1 MGTIAHAYG
10 SGEQAS
16 NEGIFSNLVVL
27 ARVDGKVDAEEMV
40 LLERVARR
48 LSLTPEQVKEIVK
61 HPEEYPM
68 IPPAGKEERFER
80 LIQFIEMTAADGTIV
95 DSEMRMVVRYS
106 IALGFDEEHAP
117 EITEKIIRQI
127 SAGQDRDT
135 ILKSLM

>member
-10 SGEQAS
+10 SGEQAA

-27 ARVDGKVDAEEMV
+27 ARVDGEVDADEMA

-48 LSLTPEQVKEIVK
+48 LALTPEQVKEIAK
-61 HPEEYPM
+61 HPEDYPM

-80 LIQFIEMTAADGTIV
+80 FIQFLEMTASDGHVV
-95 DSEMRMVVRYS
+95 DAELKMAVRYS
-106 IALGFDEEHAP
+106 IALGFDEEHSAL
-117 EITEKIIRQI
+117 ITEKILSQI
-127 SAGQDRDT
+127 LAGADRDT